1 MAIATLA
8 NRVKRGFAL
17 GDGRPKAATVVSM
30 AMEAWPV
37 FMAQRAEAQVA
48 ESWLNGENDKPSLP
62 QHNVPEYGELR
73 DASPTPW
80 LDLPVTVLAQ
90 NLYIE
95 GHYTSGED
103 DREHSKVWK
112 EVWQANKGDSLQIPV
127 HRGALGHGVSYVVAR
142 WGSAPFTGKRKLS
155 LRGASALSACAFW
168 RQGDD
173 SDFPEFYIESYLQ
186 PMSDNTSV
194 WVVELVD
201 EWGYHELRYTGPD
214 QDGKADDWLYI
225 EGKAHGSKVC
235 PVVAFENRTDLDGN
249 IRGEVTPFIPLAK
262 RIDQDTFDRLIV
274 QRFGSWKIRT
284 IAGMKSPDTKAG
296 QEELARI
303 LRVNDLLI
311 SDSKDTKFDTL
322 DATPL
327 DGYIAARD
335 ADIRDLA
342 AVTQTPPHNLLGL
355 SPNVSAEGLV
365 EAQASLMRKVQERQ
379 HSFGESWE
387 MVMRLGAHMLNYDE
401 IAEDFN
407 AQVRWRDTEV
417 RSLAQISDALG
428 KLATMVEVPVE
439 MLWRELP
446 TWTQQDIERAKALR
460 EKEMQEAELLAM
472 LEAGLDGGADPT
484 AMPTGSGTPSTGAAR
499 SGVSD
504 DEQRRLNR
512 MRGGYGPDWDGD
524 GKPN

>member
-1 MAIATLA
+1 MALA
-8 NRVKRGFAL
+8 VLEDFRRQSTAVE
-17 GDGRPKAATVVSM
+17 M
-30 AMEAWPV
+30 ARAGWPI
-37 FMAQRAEAQVA
+37 FRQQVA
-48 ESWLNGENDKPSLP
+48 EALVADSWLRGENDKPTLP

-95 GHYTSGED
+95 GHYLSTESENN
-103 DREHSKVWK
+103 HSRIWE
-112 EVWQANKGDSLQIPV
+112 EVWQSNGGDALQIPV
-127 HRGALGHGVSYVVAR
+127 HRSALGHGLAHVVAR
-142 WGSAPFTGKRKLS
+142 WGTSPFTGERKLR
-155 LRGASALSACAFW
+155 LRGSSALTGCAIW
-168 RQGDD
+168 RHGDD
-173 SDFPEFYIESYLQ
+173 SEFPEFYLEAYEQKLEDGSY
-186 PMSDNTSV
+186 V
-194 WVVELVD
+194 WQVELI
-201 EWGYHELRYTGPD
+201 
-214 QDGKADDWLYI
+214 DDWGNHILNYANANDTGGATGDWTYI
-225 EGKAHGSKVC
+225 EGTPHGARVC
-235 PVVAFENRTDLDGN
+235 PVVVFQNRTDLDGN

-284 IAGMKSPDTKAG
+284 ISGMKTPDSKAD
-296 QEELARI
+296 QEKLANI

-311 SDSKDTKFDTL
+311 SDNKDTKFGTL

-342 AVTQTPPHNLLGL
+342 AITQTPPHHLLGL

-365 EAQASLMRKVQERQ
+365 EAQAALMRKVQERQ

-387 MVMRLGAHMLNYDE
+387 LVMRLGAHMLGYRE

-417 RSLAQISDALG
+417 RSLQQISDALG

-439 MLWRELP
+439 MLWREIP
-446 TWTQQDIERAKALR
+446 NWTQQDIERAKSLR
-460 EKEMQEAELLAM
+460 EEAMQEEELLAM
-472 LEAGLDGGADPT
+472 LQAGLDTPSRA
-484 AMPTGSGTPSTGAAR
+484 TGSVTSGAAQ
-499 SGVSD
+499 D
-504 DEQRRLNR
+504 TLTEAEERRLNR

>member
-1 MAIATLA
+1 MPIALLA
-8 NRVKRGFAL
+8 KE
-17 GDGRPKAATVVSM
+17 PKIKAESIIGM
-30 AMEAWPV
+30 AMRAWPI
-37 FMAQRAEAQVA
+37 FMEQRAEAELA
-48 ESWLNGENDKPSLP
+48 DTWLQGDNDAPSLP

-80 LDLPVTVLAQ
+80 LDLPVTVMAQ

-95 GHYTSGED
+95 GHYTSDANSE
-103 DREHSKVWK
+103 EQSQIWK
-112 EVWQANKGDSLQIPV
+112 EVWQANGGDKLQTPV
-127 HRGALGHGVSYVVAR
+127 HRGALGHGLAHVVAR
-142 WGSAPFTGKRKLS
+142 WGTSPFSRERMIR
-155 LRGASALSACAFW
+155 LRGSSALAGCAVW

-173 SDFPEFYIESYLQ
+173 SEFPDYYLEAYLQ
-186 PMSDNTSV
+186 DLSDGSQV
-194 WVVELVD
+194 WQVELIDDQNRHNLVLRSGNAD
-201 EWGYHELRYTGPD
+201 TKASDWTYIDHEP
-214 QDGKADDWLYI
+214 
-225 EGKAHGSKVC
+225 HGAGIC
-235 PVVAFENRTDLDGN
+235 PVVTFQNRTDLDGR

-284 IAGMKSPDTKAG
+284 IAGMKTPDTKAG
-296 QEELARI
+296 REELAKI

-311 SDSKDTKFDTL
+311 SDSKDTKFGTL

-335 ADIRDLA
+335 ADVRDLA
-342 AVTQTPPHNLLGL
+342 AVTQTPPHHLLGL

-387 MVMRLGAHMLNYDE
+387 LVMRLGAHMLGYSK

-417 RSLAQISDALG
+417 RSLQQIADALG
-428 KLATMVEVPVE
+428 KMAQMVEVPVE
-439 MLWRELP
+439 MLWREIP
-446 TWTQQDIERAKALR
+446 NWTQTDIERAKVLR
-460 EKEMQEAELLAM
+460 EKDQQEAELLAM
-472 LEAGLDGGADPT
+472 LEAGVDAPR
-484 AMPTGSGTPSTGAAR
+484 AESIANSPSIGAAKI
-499 SGVSD
+499 GLSD
-504 DEQRRLNR
+504 EEQRRINR